1 MLTIPF
7 PTVLSANVEN
17 WWLDA
22 RTRSGGETIDGRE
35 QVISSGLGRWRATV
49 TIPLFERPRILA
61 YRSWLI
67 RMDGRSNLTNIGPC
81 DCANGN
87 VIRPLI
93 GGIPYSPDEA
103 FHTDGAGFSQGG
115 NPASVTTIAAIGS
128 TTVQIDLGGT
138 ASPPV
143 AGSFVGLGG
152 YLYVV
157 TSIIVL
163 PGELATITVLPKL
176 RTALAVDDP
185 VEWCHARCPMRFL
198 SDDTGQF
205 ELTLGRFGTAT
216 LELVEVF

>member
-22 RTRSGGETIDGRE
+22 RTKSGGETIDGRE

-67 RMDGRSNLTNIGPC
+67 RMDGRSNLTSIGPC

-87 VIRPLI
+87 TIAPLI
-93 GGIPYSPDEA
+93 GGIPYSDGA

-115 NPASVTTIAAIGS
+115 NPAFVIDPVAVGS
-128 TTVQIDLGGT
+128 TSIHIDLGGT
-138 ASPPV
+138 TLVPV
-143 AGSFVGLGG
+143 TGSFVGLGG

-157 TSIIVL
+157 TGFTVL
-163 PGELATITVLPKL
+163 PGEEGLITVLPKL
-176 RTALAVDDP
+176 RTALGENDP
-185 VEWCHARCPMRFL
+185 VEWCHARAPMRL
-198 SDDTGQF
+198 LTDDTGQF

-216 LELVEVF
+216 IELVEVF